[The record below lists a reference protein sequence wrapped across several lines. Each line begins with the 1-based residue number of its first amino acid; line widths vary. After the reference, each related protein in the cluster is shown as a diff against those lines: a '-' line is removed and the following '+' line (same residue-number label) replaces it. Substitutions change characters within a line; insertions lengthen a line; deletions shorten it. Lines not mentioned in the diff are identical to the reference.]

1 MQINSV
7 LSGQQDP
14 MARGKRL
21 DPAQSLVGGAVESLT
36 RPAAATG
43 SSQAVNQ
50 IMADYDVHNISPQ
63 KFSEMIQR
71 LHDASALS
79 DKEFRDMSLLRVDLD
94 SAGVLPEQNVNLLD
108 FCSGKIQT
116 AQQQIKAN
124 QASPTPDP
132 AAQQT
137 LQQSAGAMQR
147 RLDWLEKLAVVHSTP
162 GTLGLDA
169 TA

>member
-1 MQINSV
+1 
-7 LSGQQDP
+7 
-14 MARGKRL
+14 
-21 DPAQSLVGGAVESLT
+21 
-36 RPAAATG
+36 
-43 SSQAVNQ
+43 
-50 IMADYDVHNISPQ
+50 
-63 KFSEMIQR
+63 
-71 LHDASALS
+71 
-79 DKEFRDMSLLRVDLD
+79 LD